1 MWQANWPEARRTER
15 EYSKGKLITH
25 AHANTLTH
33 SHIHTVTHTHSHAHT
48 HWAKRWAGQ
57 NDTRKEWQDHKISKA
72 AEKKE
77 KKKKTGM
84 KERKDKTDLRDPER
98 SHRRT
103 YRRLIWGSA
112 HVEYVCYDILWHVQ
126 QVRWAPTKCD
136 TLPDRHREY
145 SSYIDRYG
153 EYGSNARSL

>member
-33 SHIHTVTHTHSHAHT
+33 SHIHTVTQSRTHTLSQAMSWPKWHT
-48 HWAKRWAGQ
+48 QRMTRSQDFKSS
-57 NDTRKEWQDHKISKA
+57 RKER
-72 AEKKE
+72 KE
-77 KKKKTGM
+77 KKTGM

-153 EYGSNARSL
+153 EYGSNARSP